1 MGYVEVSQGCHTM
14 KRSCSK
20 SPSSQPLRRSCK
32 NLYLS
37 QFTFFIHDY
46 IEDIIDVEPYGNYG
60 FNDIAT
66 LLGWGEDSW
75 SLVRIPRC
83 SKTRSLK
90 LGIRCDYIT

>member
-1 MGYVEVSQGCHTM
+1 MGYVEASQGCHIM

-20 SPSSQPLRRSCK
+20 YPSSQPFRRSCK

-60 FNDIAT
+60 FNDIGT

-75 SLVRIPRC
+75 SLVRMKLDSEVYPNKLMY
-83 SKTRSLK
+83 SKMF
-90 LGIRCDYIT
+90 